1 MVRNARRTAAMIVP
15 LGVVFA
21 GVLMIAKFREP
32 FPYTFEIVRLSGGRL
47 GIVNR
52 EEWNTRDLDVRLA
65 SGGEVVAKGMI
76 DHTTHSAILSPPR
89 GMDYGEIVVRRT
101 DVLGRLKY
109 SPKTI
114 SIPAGNQ
121 PERFIVLVG
130 ASIGQRWNLP
140 EFAARSGVTGYAYGF
155 RGKYEFDK
163 SDVLATMTRYR
174 IKPAAVIIKECSAYF
189 PRDLEG
195 SKGLLERWVRELQ
208 ASSILPVLATAAPV
222 VNTPEHQQRQRSVD
236 EWNRYVRQL
245 ASDKG
250 VPALDLAHALQVSP
264 EDTHLNP
271 EFAEKD
277 GLHLNEKAYGR
288 ALDPLLKDFLL
299 RLRESHVQV
308 HDPGGREAVEPGG

>member
-1 MVRNARRTAAMIVP
+1 MTVIIIP
-15 LGVVFA
+15 LGIVFA
-21 GVLMIAKFREP
+21 GVLMFARFRES
-32 FPYTFEIVRLSGGRL
+32 FPYTFEIVRLNGGKL

-52 EEWNTRDLDVRLA
+52 EEWNTRDLDVRLV
-65 SGGEVVAKGMI
+65 SGGQAVAKGVI
-76 DHTTHSAILSPPR
+76 DGMTHSGILIPPH
-89 GMDYGEIVVRRT
+89 GMDYGDIVIRRT

-140 EFAARSGVTGYAYGF
+140 EFGARSGVTGYAYGF

-163 SDVLATMTRYR
+163 SDVFTTMRGYR

-195 SKGLLERWVRELQ
+195 SKRLLEQWVRELQ
-208 ASSILPVLATAAPV
+208 ASSILPVLATTAPV
-222 VNTPEHQQRQRSVD
+222 VNIPEHQQRQTSVD
-236 EWNRYVRQL
+236 EWNRYVREL
-245 ASDKG
+245 ASDRN
-250 VPALDLAHALQVSP
+250 VPALDIAKVLQVSH
-264 EDTHLNP
+264 EDRRLKP

-277 GLHLNEKAYGR
+277 GLHLNEKAYR
-288 ALDPLLKDFLL
+288 LALDPLLKDFLL
-299 RLRESHVQV
+299 RAL
-308 HDPGGREAVEPGG
+308 EPR